1 MFFCVII
8 IQLQTSLHVKGNGNC
23 NCVRCRSWCPYHFS
37 LQDPGYIP
45 IDIIK
50 HIASFSTSRT
60 VDQLRSTCRYC
71 RNFVPKIHY
80 VIPPSSYYQ
89 IMDIIHNL
97 AAKNIN
103 QPISIKFHSLVRKIT
118 KDPTEF
124 FSKLATIKTLTSID
138 LHQTILTPNYTEIQ
152 PLVTSGKIL
161 DFGMN
166 VQDEK
171 VFELSTQLTRL
182 VLQSTAK
189 ISMLEKYISLRELE
203 YFNWEETADIYKAIS
218 MPTAL
223 TKLDIRFLRLSGHD
237 LQHLEQFTNLKVLK
251 LHAWRS
257 LSNMPTRSLL
267 LPNLE
272 SLGIGLKMDMDSL
285 SNSTNLTFLELH
297 HHTPTHV
304 TRITRLTNLQI
315 LTITVKSTRAERQFT
330 CLQQL
335 HLKVIE
341 LNGCNGPPLI
351 KHFNT
356 DCLIRLRVA
365 LPFDSPYLNDLT
377 RLTGLES
384 LHLDNPNGKKYRS
397 CPKYSIEV
405 SSLTRLTCL
414 VVNAPQMKCNNLETL
429 TALEHLVIT
438 SSFMKQGVIEHLTNL
453 KHFSAKNVE
462 DFDRISKLTKLEY
475 LHCPAMMK
483 NEMLSPLTNLT
494 HLRIGSITSMLQ
506 LWLPNLEVLALR
518 QKLEPEVFLSLSV
531 LTTLTSLTAG
541 SVVMTEQ
548 IKQGYPYLQMTRLQG
563 IILRSP
569 YEDFEGIA
577 LKLFDAL
584 PLLCTCS

>member
-1 MFFCVII
+1 
-8 IQLQTSLHVKGNGNC
+8 
-23 NCVRCRSWCPYHFS
+23 
-37 LQDPGYIP
+37 
-45 IDIIK
+45 
-50 HIASFSTSRT
+50 
-60 VDQLRSTCRYC
+60 
-71 RNFVPKIHY
+71 
-80 VIPPSSYYQ
+80 
-89 IMDIIHNL
+89 MDIIHNL

-103 QPISIKFHSLVRKIT
+103 QPISIKFINLVRKIT
-118 KDPTEF
+118 KDPTKF
-124 FSKLATIKTLTSID
+124 FSKLATIKNLTSID

-166 VQDEK
+166 VKDEK

-189 ISMLEKYISLRELE
+189 VSMLEKYTSLRELE
-203 YFNWEETADIYKAIS
+203 YFNWEETANIYKAIS

-223 TKLDIRFLRLSGHD
+223 TKLDIRFVRLNGHD
-237 LQHLEQFTNLKVLK
+237 LQHLEQFTNLKVLN

-272 SLGIGLKMDMDSL
+272 SLGIGLKMDLDSL

-335 HLKVIE
+335 QLKVIE

-356 DCLIRLRVA
+356 DSLIRLRVE
-365 LPFDSPYLNDLT
+365 LPFDSPHLNDLT

-384 LHLDNPNGKKYRS
+384 LHLDNPNSRRYQS

-405 SSLTRLTCL
+405 SSLTRLTWL
-414 VVNAPQMKCNNLETL
+414 VVNAPQMQCNNLELL

-438 SSFMKQGVIEHLTNL
+438 SSFMKQGIIKHLTNL
-453 KHFSAKNVE
+453 KHFSAQKVE

-475 LHCPAMMK
+475 LHCPAMIK
-483 NEMLSPLTNLT
+483 NEMLCPLTNLT
-494 HLRIGSITSMLQ
+494 HLRIRSITSMHQ
-506 LWLPNLEVLALR
+506 VWLPNLEVLALR
-518 QKLEPEVFLSLSV
+518 QKLEPEVFLSLTV

-569 YEDFEGIA
+569 YEDFEAIA